1 MLQYGNT
8 ALHHAALRGEVEVI
22 NLLVKH
28 GAAVDTRDKVVS
40 YLTGVWGDLHCDID
54 HE

>member
-1 MLQYGNT
+1 MLQYGLT
-8 ALHHAALRGEVEVI
+8 ALHVAAVWGKVEVI

-28 GAAVDTRDKVVS
+28 GAAVDIRDKVVS
-40 YLTGVWGDLHCDID
+40 YLTGVWGDLHCDNK

>member
-1 MLQYGNT
+1 MLQDGQT
-8 ALHHAALRGEVEVI
+8 ALYVAAWADKAEVI
-22 NLLVKH
+22 NLLVNH
-28 GAAVDTRDKVVS
+28 GAAVDIRDKVVS

>member
-1 MLQYGNT
+1 MLQDGDT
-8 ALHHAALRGEVEVI
+8 ALHLAAARGEVEII

-40 YLTGVWGDLHCDID
+40 YLTGVWGDLH
-54 HE
+54 